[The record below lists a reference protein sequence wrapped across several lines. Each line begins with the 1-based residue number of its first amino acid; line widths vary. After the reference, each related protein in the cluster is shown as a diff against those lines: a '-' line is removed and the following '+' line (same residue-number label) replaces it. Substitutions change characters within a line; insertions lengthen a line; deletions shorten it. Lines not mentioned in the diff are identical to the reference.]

1 MKKKPYSEVVA
12 EGFVAQHLEHAE
24 MLENEDLDEANL
36 PHCDYDKLPKTEIHG
51 FPCRSEVRDAK
62 GELIP
67 LEVVNRMKPEEAKN
81 CHLRFSYLPFHHEL
95 YVGTT
100 GSGKTT
106 GAMEPQ
112 LRAISSQKNKPN
124 IFITDPKG
132 ELYQHNA
139 RHLVENGYRV
149 YVLNFKEISRSDRWN
164 PLGEL
169 YDKQM
174 RLHAIPEPEQR
185 ADPIPEGV
193 EKAFDGVYFKNWF
206 FFDGRAYPSK
216 ATAQRAYEVKRFIL
230 SSEISSLINALSL
243 AMVPRLDVKDPTWD
257 DGARGYLQGII
268 LLMLDEAVKNPEF
281 KREMC
286 TIKTINDFANFFR
299 VAYENS
305 WSDERRNCD
314 KLLRNR
320 SSEITEKLMNVLNT
334 ADNTRRSYMSHY
346 ATCVERWNHG
356 HIYMLTGDTTIDVS
370 EQDKPFAVFVAT
382 RDYEKSDYNIAALFI
397 DYVYRARLQISEEA
411 PRDGHGYPAVR
422 DTHFLLD
429 EFANIPAIP
438 DFDNKIATARSR
450 RLWFHLY
457 VQSYEQLNLVY
468 GQKTANIIVDNCNT
482 QSFLG
487 SQSQSTKE
495 RFSKECGIKTIPSI
509 STVLRADTNAHV
521 TVPVLPI
528 SKLDLIEPG
537 NIFTKRLH
545 ASLIKTSFV
554 RSYVCSRLG
563 FFADFYDPSAYAELA
578 PENIIDPYD
587 QAKMLPLFR
596 PKKPSA
602 KPKNPWDDFFN

>member
-1 MKKKPYSEVVA
+1 MKKKPYSTVVA
-12 EGFVAQHLEHAE
+12 EDFVRQNLEHSE
-24 MLENEDLDEANL
+24 MLENEDLDEADL
-36 PHCDYDKLPKTEIHG
+36 PSYDYDQLPKTEIFG
-51 FPCRSEVRDAK
+51 FPCRSEVRDPK
-62 GELIP
+62 GNLIA
-67 LEVVNRMKPEEAKN
+67 LQDVNKMKPEDAKG
-81 CHLRFSYLPFHHEL
+81 CHLRYSYLPLHHEL

-132 ELYQHNA
+132 ELYEHNA
-139 RHLVENGYRV
+139 RHLTGQGYRV
-149 YVLNFKEISRSDRWN
+149 YVLNFKEISRSHRWN

-169 YDKQM
+169 YDKQVY
-174 RLHAIPEPEQR
+174 LAAIKKPEQR
-185 ADPIPEGV
+185 EGPIPEDV
-193 EKAFDGVYFKNWF
+193 EKAVKGIYLKTWFYFDGK
-206 FFDGRAYPSK
+206 AYPSRNM
-216 ATAQRAYEVKRFIL
+216 AMRAYDIRCFIL
-230 SSEISSLINALSL
+230 SSEISSLVNALSL
-243 AMVPRLDVKDPTWD
+243 SMIPRLDVKDPTWD
-257 DGARGYLQGII
+257 DGARAYLQGII
-268 LLMLDEAVKNPEF
+268 LLMLDEAVNNPKF
-281 KREMC
+281 TREMC
-286 TIKTINDFANFFR
+286 NIKTINDFASFFQI
-299 VAYENS
+299 AYEGS
-305 WSDERRNCD
+305 SYSPQRRAAER
-314 KLLRNR
+314 LLRGRN
-320 SSEITEKLMNVLNT
+320 SEITEKLMNVLKT

-356 HIYMLTGDTTIDVS
+356 HIYMLTADTTIDIS
-370 EQDKPFAVFVAT
+370 EQKKPFAVFVAT
-382 RDYEKSDYNIAALFI
+382 RDYEKSDYTIAALFI
-397 DYVYRARLQISEEA
+397 DYVYRARLEISEKA
-411 PRDGHGYPAVR
+411 PRDGHGYPQVR

-468 GQKTANIIVDNCNT
+468 GEKAANIIVDNCNT

-509 STVLRADTNAHV
+509 STVLRSDINAHV

-537 NIFTKRLH
+537 TIFTKRLH
-545 ASLIKTSFV
+545 ANLIKTYFV

-563 FFADFYDPSAYAELA
+563 FFADFYDPSAFAELA
-578 PENIIDPYD
+578 PENTIDPYSKD
-587 QAKMLPLFR
+587 RMHPAFLEK
-596 PKKPSA
+596 PK
-602 KPKNPWDDFFN
+602 KNPWDDFFG